1 MKINAYRFATCLGW
15 PFILA
20 YLARRKMKGKED
32 LERFGERLGI
42 PGMERPQ
49 GRLVWFHGAS
59 VGETISMLPLID
71 KVLDAYPDISVLVTS
86 GTVTSAKIMEQRL
99 PKRAIHQY
107 VPVDCA
113 SYTKRFIS
121 YWHPDVALWFE
132 SDFWPNL
139 LNSAHEAKIP
149 LLLINGRISNRSFAR
164 WRRLPYFIK
173 KLQKL
178 FALSLGQ
185 TDLDAE
191 RLKILGA
198 ENAYCLGNL
207 KCATEP
213 LPADDKAVQEFKE
226 NIGSRPCW
234 IAASTH
240 NPEELEIAKAH
251 LQIKKE
257 FPSLLT
263 IIVPRHPTRGKEI
276 ADEINALGLTTAV
289 RSKHERLT
297 PETDVYIADTI
308 GEMGLFYRLA
318 PIVFVGGSLIP
329 HGGQNF
335 LEPARLD
342 SAIILG
348 SHMENFADMT
358 AKALQ
363 AGAVIQINKNKDLSE
378 EVISLL
384 KNPEAVS
391 SLCRKASDFAGN
403 ESKVLDRVF
412 NKIKPWLDKK

>member
-32 LERFGERLGI
+32 LKRFGERLGM
-42 PGMERPQ
+42 PGTKRPE
-49 GRLVWFHGAS
+49 GKLAWLHGAS
-59 VGETISMLPLID
+59 VGETVSMLPLID
-71 KVLDAYPDISVLVTS
+71 KILATYPDISVLVTS
-86 GTVTSAKIMEQRL
+86 GTVTSAKVMEQRL

-107 VPVDCA
+107 IPVDCKG
-113 SYTKRFIS
+113 YTERFID

-139 LNSAHEAKIP
+139 LESAHEANIP
-149 LLLINGRISNRSFAR
+149 MLLINGRISNRSFKR
-164 WRRLPYFIK
+164 WKRFPSFMK

-178 FALSLGQ
+178 FVLSLGQ
-185 TDLDAE
+185 TDIDAE
-191 RLKILGA
+191 RLKLLGA
-198 ENAYCLGNL
+198 ENVACVGNL
-207 KCATEP
+207 KYATEP
-213 LPADDKAVQEFKE
+213 LPADEKIVQDFKSGIS
-226 NIGSRPCW
+226 NRPCW

-240 NPEELEIAKAH
+240 SPEEIDVAKAH
-251 LQIKKE
+251 IKAQKE
-257 FPSLLT
+257 FSDILT
-263 IIVPRHPTRGKEI
+263 FIVPRHPARGSEI
-276 ADEINALGLTTAV
+276 AKELNELGLKTAL
-289 RSKHERLT
+289 RSKQEMLT

-308 GEMGLFYRLA
+308 GEMGIFCRLA

-348 SHMENFADMT
+348 SHMENFAEMT
-358 AKALQ
+358 EKALE
-363 AGAVIQINKNKDLSE
+363 AGAVKQINKNSE
-378 EVISLL
+378 LPEVIISLL

-391 SLCRKASDFAGN
+391 RQMGKASEFAGN

-412 NKIKPWLDKK
+412 DKIKPWLDK